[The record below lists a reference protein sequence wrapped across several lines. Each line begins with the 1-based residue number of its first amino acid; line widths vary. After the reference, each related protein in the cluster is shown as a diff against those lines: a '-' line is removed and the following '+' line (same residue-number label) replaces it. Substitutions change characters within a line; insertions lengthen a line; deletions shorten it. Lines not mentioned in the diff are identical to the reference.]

1 MDTLDV
7 RYWNE
12 RAVEIDYKRIVPG
25 VMLYSHV
32 FFKECMDQKLVGQ

>member
-12 RAVEIDYKRIVPG
+12 RAVEINYKRTVPG
-25 VMLYSHV
+25 MMLNSYA
-32 FFKECMDQKLVGQ
+32 FFKEWMGQKLLGQ